1 MVSENEE
8 KVENIEVYGRDQG
21 KIIKYVDEV
30 TEEEKERGMVERGT
44 VEREE
49 GSIAEER
56 EENMPERRGGSTEGR
71 NTGVERGKV
80 TEERDQKG
88 IPKRRMKTARK
99 GYY

>member
-8 KVENIEVYGRDQG
+8 KVENIEVYGRDRG

-30 TEEEKERGMVERGT
+30 TEEEKERGMVGRGT

-56 EENMPERRGGSTEGR
+56 EENMPERRGGSIEER

-80 TEERDQKG
+80 TEERDLKG